1 MVFSPDGLT
10 LSAGGLA
17 ATSLKTDHSA
27 FCVLLMRSFLYI
39 QAVVRM
45 KTRVWFSGSGT
56 SCICSLFFHFFFFF
70 LKKNVRV

>member
-1 MVFSPDGLT
+1 MAFAPDGLT

-27 FCVLLMRSFLYI
+27 FCVLLMRSCLYI

-45 KTRVWFSGSGT
+45 KPSSRSPALGQVAFAT
-56 SCICSLFFHFFFFF
+56 HF
-70 LKKNVRV
+70 